1 MEWLKGLA
9 EGHRLSEW
17 YLLAGALFLLGLWEV
32 LRPKRPVV
40 SPLSSRMG
48 SHLALFF
55 LAVGLSFVLIPL
67 PGVAFAVAM
76 EKSRWG
82 MALAAILPWP
92 LRFFAGILAL
102 DLVRYGAHFAF
113 HAVGP
118 LWRIHSIHHSDVDF
132 DITTGLRHH
141 PLEVILM
148 AGAEFAVIALFAIP
162 PSAVFV
168 LSCVVIAHALFSHA
182 NISLPSALER
192 VLRMAIITP
201 QFHEIHHS
209 IDLKEQTA
217 NLGNVIPWW
226 DRLFGTAI
234 EESRF
239 GSALRFGLD
248 ESQRSPRLN
257 VLRILADPFASSLL
271 QAAAPSASAAAEVT
285 AAAPK

>member
-1 MEWLKGLA
+1 MVWLQGLA
-9 EGHRLSEW
+9 EGHHLSEW
-17 YLLAGALFLLGLWEV
+17 YMLAGALFLLGLWEI

-40 SPLSSRMG
+40 SPLSSRLG

-67 PGVAFAVAM
+67 PGAAFALAM

-82 MALAAILPWP
+82 LAVAAILPWP
-92 LRFFAGILAL
+92 VRFFAGILAL
-102 DLVRYGAHFAF
+102 DLVRYAAHFAF

-148 AGAEFAVIALFAIP
+148 AAAEFAAIALFAIP

-182 NISLPSALER
+182 NISLPPALDR
-192 VLRMAIITP
+192 VLRMVIITP
-201 QFHEIHHS
+201 QFHEVHHS
-209 IDLKEQTA
+209 IDFNEQTA
-217 NLGNVIPWW
+217 NLGNVSPWW

-239 GSALRFGLD
+239 GSSLRFGLD
-248 ESQRSPRLN
+248 ESQRSPHLN
-257 VLRILADPFASSLL
+257 VLRLLADPFS
-271 QAAAPSASAAAEVT
+271 AAPSPAVAPEVT
-285 AAAPK
+285 VGAPK